1 MPPSTTR
8 GQVEKAVRTMIER
21 GRRVSDPGRRI
32 QTFEKRMTVNG
43 MSARY
48 RLIVDSGDGNRVIT
62 FFPVGKSYT
71 P

>member
-1 MPPSTTR
+1 
-8 GQVEKAVRTMIER
+8 
-21 GRRVSDPGRRI
+21 
-32 QTFEKRMTVNG
+32 MTVNG

-48 RLIVDSGDGNRVIT
+48 RLIVDSEDGNRVIT

>member
-1 MPPSTTR
+1 MDAITESHLGMGCATSTNPSDL
-8 GQVEKAVRTMIER
+8 A
-21 GRRVSDPGRRI
+21 RRI

-48 RLIVDSGDGNRVIT
+48 RLIVDSEDGNRVIT
-62 FFPVGKSYT
+62 FLPAGKSYT